1 MSNVQAILKYQEA
14 DKKLYAIEREL
25 SQSPERKEYA
35 KAKKFL
41 MGASERLDLLDG
53 KAKQCMAQATEL
65 VKSYQ
70 GAEEQLSEF
79 SHVDELVE
87 SGADVSFYKKNAAAL
102 MDKLKKIKTA
112 LSALTKEIEATDDEF
127 QKLKKQ
133 VKAMQKQFAEAQE
146 KYNALKESKDGEVKQ
161 IKAELKKLSADV
173 DEAFMTKYE
182 AKRKE
187 KIFPVVG
194 KILSDGRCPFCSME
208 LSLAAADKLKGG
220 GVSECDD
227 CHRILYGE

>member
-1 MSNVQAILKYQEA
+1 MLNLQAVLKYQET

-25 SQSPERKEYA
+25 SASPERKEYS
-35 KAKKFL
+35 KTKKFL
-41 MGASERLDLLDG
+41 MAASERLDGLDA
-53 KAKQCMAQATEL
+53 KAKQCMAQASEL

-70 GAEEQLSEF
+70 GAEEQLAEF
-79 SHVDELVE
+79 SHVDELLE
-87 SGADVSFYKKNAAAL
+87 SGADISFYKKNATAL
-102 MDKLKKIKTA
+102 MDKLKKIKSA
-112 LSALTKEIEATDDEF
+112 LSALIKEIEATDEEF
-127 QKLKKQ
+127 NKLKKQ
-133 VKAMQKQFAEAQE
+133 VVSMQKQYAVAGEQ
-146 KYNALKESKDGEVKQ
+146 YNALKASKEDEVKA
-161 IKAELKKLSADV
+161 IKQELKKLASDIK
-173 DEAFMTKYE
+173 DDFLTKYE

-194 KILSDGRCPFCSME
+194 KLTDGRCPFCSME